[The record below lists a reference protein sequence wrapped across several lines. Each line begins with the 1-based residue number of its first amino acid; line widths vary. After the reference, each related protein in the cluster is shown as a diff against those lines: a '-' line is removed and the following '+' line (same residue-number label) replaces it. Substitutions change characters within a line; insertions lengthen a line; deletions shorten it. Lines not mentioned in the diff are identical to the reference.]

1 MVTTTGRARR
11 PALWR
16 GVARWLAVRDY
27 WKEQRRRLLRNYSG
41 DDEKYTNTF
50 SVRVRERTRTV
61 VCGVLDYCGR
71 RRTPSRRDVFSYLQ
85 QLTLYLKFQYIF
97 ASLRPD
103 ARTNFGRRRLEAE
116 S

>member
-61 VCGVLDYCGR
+61 VRCTVWPPPAR
-71 RRTPSRRDVFSYLQ
+71 AASRRDVFSYFQ